1 MEKPAGVSVIFGG
14 NQENQEESFA
24 QLGMAFL
31 TSILL
36 VYLIMVALYNNFVY
50 PLVVLFSIPLAMVGA
65 LFALALAGQ
74 TLSIF
79 TILGI
84 IMLIGLV
91 AKNAILVV
99 DFTNH
104 LKARGMRTED
114 ALLEATK
121 ERLRP
126 VLMTTIAMVVGMLP
140 VALAGGAGAAWKNG
154 LAWSII
160 GGLTSS
166 MFLTLIV
173 VPVVYQLVDRALVRL
188 KLVNEEKAKLYQQFQ
203 V

>member
-1 MEKPAGVSVIFGG
+1 MVT
-14 NQENQEESFA
+14 FA
-24 QLGMAFL
+24 HNY
-31 TSILL
+31 IP
-36 VYLIMVALYNNFVY
+36 V
-50 PLVVLFSIPLAMVGA
+50 PLAK
-65 LFALALAGQ
+65 Q

-79 TILGI
+79 SIVGM

-104 LKARGMRTED
+104 LKKLGKSTAD

-121 ERLRP
+121 TRLRP
-126 VLMTTIAMVVGMLP
+126 VLMTTVDMIIGLLP
-140 VALAGGAGAAWKNG
+140 IALASGAASEWKNG
-154 LAWSII
+154 IGWILI

-166 MFLTLIV
+166 MFLTLII
-173 VPVVYQLVDRALVRL
+173 VPVMFLTMENI
-188 KLVNEEKAKLYQQFQ
+188 KLWVSRQIDKFFRKKELQATIET